1 MLPASCFRKPVL
13 RITLAPG
20 QETFAFTVAEQP
32 FRILC
37 SLLTERF
44 LRCDVY
50 LSSIE
55 EEEMNKF
62 GYIIAALAA
71 IAIAA
76 PSVASAETVII
87 KKRGYHHHGDFR
99 DHRFGPRAEFRGHD
113 RGWHRGH
120 RHHNK
125 VVIIKKQRRDY

>member
-1 MLPASCFRKPVL
+1 MLPTSCFRKPVQ

-87 KKRGYHHHGDFR
+87 KKRGY
-99 DHRFGPRAEFRGHD
+99 